1 MKRLTKSQVLR
12 RLQEA
17 SSKLTK
23 IYLMGDGVLSLN
35 DYDKLM
41 TVINKAIKKNRAR

>member
-1 MKRLTKSQVLR
+1 MKRLTKAQVHR
-12 RLQEA
+12 RLLES

-23 IYLMGDGVLSLN
+23 VYLMGEGSLTLN

-41 TVINKAIKKNRAR
+41 TVINKAIKKNRQR